1 MQFGQ
6 NIVSSTSYKNKE
18 AEFWLET
25 IPRIQHPYLMS
36 NTTVTSLV
44 TSTVTSL
51 MATTRDSTSARS
63 CKIEFLMPLLSI
75 FMSLFIVHGVISRK

>member
-25 IPRIQHPYLMS
+25 IPRIQHHYLMS
-36 NTTVTSLV
+36 NTTVTSL
-44 TSTVTSL
+44 
-51 MATTRDSTSARS
+51 MATTRGSSSARS
-63 CKIEFLMPLLSI
+63 CMIEFLIPLLSI